1 MKEKIRCAVLG
12 LGRLGYWHAENLAA
26 KVKGAK
32 LASVVDPLAGQAEK
46 VARELGVAA
55 FSQFPEEVMA
65 DPAIDAVIIATPT
78 STHAEMIKLAAT
90 HGKHIFVEK
99 PITSRLDLADELIEV
114 IEKQG
119 VHCMV
124 GFMRRFDPA
133 YAEAKRRIFAGD
145 IGKPIYYKGIS
156 RDPGSPPPEFIR
168 HSGGIF
174 LDLSIHDY
182 DIARFLLDAEVES
195 VSAHG
200 RILLHDF
207 MQEFSDVDQ
216 AITYLTF
223 DSGAAGDIEAS
234 RNASYGYDIRGE
246 VVGTEGTLM
255 IGSHK
260 YHDVHILNA
269 QGKTHGIVP
278 AFPQRFRES
287 YLLEMEHFIESLRKG
302 QKPSV
307 TQQDGRAALAIA
319 IAARQSFEAGAAVSL
334 HTPTKPEDSSV
345 V

>member
-1 MKEKIRCAVLG
+1 MKDSIRCAVLG
-12 LGRLGYWHAENLAA
+12 LGRLGYWHAENLVA

-32 LASVVDPLAGQAEK
+32 LAAVVDPLPGQAEK
-46 VARELGVAA
+46 TARELGVPA
-55 FSQFPEEVMA
+55 FRQSPVEVME
-65 DPAIDAVIIATPT
+65 DPDVDAVIIATPT
-78 STHAEMIKLAAT
+78 STHADMIKLAAT
-90 HGKHIFVEK
+90 HGKHVFVEK
-99 PITSRLDLADELIEV
+99 PITSHLEEADELIE
-114 IEKQG
+114 IIGKHG

-133 YAEAKRRIFAGD
+133 YAEAKRRIIAGD

-156 RDPGSPPPEFIR
+156 RDPGSPPPEFIK

-182 DIARFLLDAEVES
+182 DIARFLLHADVES

-200 RILLHDF
+200 RILIHDF
-207 MQEFSDVDQ
+207 MQEFHDVDQ

-246 VVGTEGTLM
+246 VVGTEGTLL

-260 YHDVHILNA
+260 QHDVHILNA
-269 QGKTHGIVP
+269 HGKTHDIVP
-278 AFPQRFRES
+278 AFPQRFKDS
-287 YLLEMEHFIESLRKG
+287 YLLEMEHFIESLRQGK
-302 QKPSV
+302 QPSV
-307 TQQDGRAALAIA
+307 TAMDGRKALE
-319 IAARQSFEAGAAVSL
+319 IAAAAKRSFETGTPVQL
-334 HTPTKPEDSSV
+334 HTSKVPTN
-345 V
+345 